1 MKVEIKLSNE
11 IKEPYAVIFTD
22 KITDEIQKAI
32 ETLETQS
39 SSLIIL
45 KNKDKIFIKSI
56 EEIFMVQSANN
67 QVIVYDENEK
77 YASNKRLY
85 ELEKI
90 LGENFFRI
98 SKSTIINIK
107 EIDNVIPLF
116 KGVMHVKMKNGL
128 ESNISRKYLPK
139 FKKYIGL

>member
-45 KNKDKIFIKSI
+45 KK
-56 EEIFMVQSANN
+56 
-67 QVIVYDENEK
+67 
-77 YASNKRLY
+77 
-85 ELEKI
+85 
-90 LGENFFRI
+90 
-98 SKSTIINIK
+98 
-107 EIDNVIPLF
+107 
-116 KGVMHVKMKNGL
+116 
-128 ESNISRKYLPK
+128 
-139 FKKYIGL
+139 

>member
-11 IKEPYAVIFTD
+11 IKEPYAIIFTD
-22 KITDEIQKAI
+22 KITDEIQKTI
-32 ETLETQS
+32 ETLENQS

-45 KNKDKIFIKSI
+45 KNKHKIFIKSI

-67 QVIVYDENEK
+67 QVIVYDKNEK
-77 YASNKRLY
+77 YTSNKRLY

-116 KGVMHVKMKNGL
+116 KGIMHVKMKNGL
-128 ESNISRKYLPK
+128 ESNISRKYLPT
-139 FKKYIGL
+139 FKKHIGL